1 MMPTGN
7 HLPENCR
14 KARQVV
20 TGLGMVDYDRL
31 DYDRIHACVN
41 DCVLFRNEH
50 AGLDV
55 CPECGEPRYKEGMQG
70 TTIPRKV
77 LRHFPLIPRIQHM
90 FRSRGTSELLT
101 WHSTS
106 RSNDGVMRVPA
117 DSPAWQHI
125 EQTWPEFREGPRH
138 LRFGLASDG
147 VNPFGHRS
155 TSWSTWPVVVV
166 N

>member
-1 MMPTGN
+1 MFLLNICSYFAFTHTNDCPLCYRLLGKMMPTGN
-7 HLPENCR
+7 HLLENRR

-20 TGLGMVDYDRL
+20 TGLGM

-41 DCVLFRNEH
+41 DCVLFHNEH

-55 CPECGEPRYKEGMQG
+55 CPKCGEPRYKEGMQG

-106 RSNDGVMRVPA
+106 RSNDGVMRVPVL
-117 DSPAWQHI
+117 
-125 EQTWPEFREGPRH
+125 TRRH
-138 LRFGLASDG
+138 GNTSSKHG
-147 VNPFGHRS
+147 RS
-155 TSWSTWPVVVV
+155 LEKSLVT
-166 N
+166 